1 MCQISVDEKKLF
13 KGLRLKIIISLE
25 VRLIRTLILVEIS
38 LGKESYLAGFEG
50 QL

>member
-13 KGLRLKIIISLE
+13 KGLRLKMMISLE

-38 LGKESYLAGFEG
+38 LGKESYLGGFEG
-50 QL
+50 KL